1 MGKKPSEK
9 TEKTEKTEKNE
20 NAERISEL
28 ARNVIQVN
36 RNQLLINL
44 RFLDAALSRP
54 KWVQNELFPLATNG
68 RYIFYEPVSLLKEF
82 RKERS
87 VCVRK
92 YLHVLMHCIFRHM
105 FVRPTFNRDWWN
117 VACDIAVEYSITC
130 LGLDATETSN
140 DSRQKLV
147 FMSLRQKLG
156 KLTAE
161 KIYHYYEAN
170 PPSDDTLD
178 ELAYLFGADDHTTW
192 YIRGKGAGEENVDGD
207 SREQNSP
214 DSDKQSQKEGS
225 GHDDDHDD
233 GNDSEENGQSQ
244 SDEEETDLT
253 EPSREDLEK
262 DWKDISERM
271 QMEMENFAKGI
282 GKDPG
287 AFIQNLREVNREKYD
302 YTSFLKKFA
311 VTGEVMKVNP
321 DEFDYVY
328 YTYGLDLYENM
339 PLIEPLEYREVKRIR
354 EFVIAIDTSCSITD
368 EQAQDF
374 VQKTFNILKSTE
386 SFFSKINVRIIQCDT
401 EIHEE
406 VKITSQE
413 EFDDYLAGMKLKGR
427 GGTDFRPVFRRVD
440 ELIAQKEFTNL
451 RGIVYFTDGFGP
463 FPSRMPAY
471 TTAVILHEVNVG
483 EDVYVPNWAIKV
495 VLNDEELKELKN
507 PNN

>member
-1 MGKKPSEK
+1 MASEK
-9 TEKTEKTEKNE
+9 TENEKNE
-20 NAERISEL
+20 NREKISEL
-28 ARNVIQVN
+28 ARNVINVN

-44 RFLDAALSRP
+44 RFLDAAISRP
-54 KWVQNELFPLATNG
+54 KWEENELFSLATNG
-68 RYIFYEPVSLLKEF
+68 KYIFYEPVALLREFKE
-82 RKERS
+82 ERS

-105 FVRPTFNRDWWN
+105 FVRPTFNRALWN

-130 LGLDATETSN
+130 LGIDATATSN
-140 DSRQKLV
+140 DSKQTSVYMALKQKI
-147 FMSLRQKLG
+147 G

-161 KIYHYYEAN
+161 KIYHYYETN
-170 PPSDDTLD
+170 PPSKDTLD
-178 ELAYLFGADDHTTW
+178 ELGYLFGADDHTPW
-192 YIRGKGAGEENVDGD
+192 YIRGKGTGEETVDGD
-207 SREQNSP
+207 SSKKSGKGRNNSGNGQHDNDGDGQSSGSGDGEGNGEENSNEDGG
-214 DSDKQSQKEGS
+214 DSDFSQM
-225 GHDDDHDD
+225 
-233 GNDSEENGQSQ
+233 
-244 SDEEETDLT
+244 
-253 EPSREDLEK
+253 SREELER
-262 DWKDISERM
+262 DWKDVSERM
-271 QMEMENFAKGI
+271 QMEMENFAQGI

-311 VTGEVMKVNP
+311 VMGEVMKVNP

-339 PLIEPLEYREVKRIR
+339 PLIEPLEYKEVKRIR
-354 EFVIAIDTSCSITD
+354 EFVIAIDTSGSITD
-368 EQAQDF
+368 EQAQNF

-386 SFFSKINVRIIQCDT
+386 SFFSKINVRIIQCDA

-413 EFDDYLAGMKLKGR
+413 EFDAYLAKMKLKGR

-440 ELIAQKEFTNL
+440 ELIAQKEFSNL

-463 FPSRMPAY
+463 FPSRMPDY

-483 EDVYVPNWAIKV
+483 EDVFVPNWAIKV
-495 VLNDEELKELKN
+495 VLTDEELKEMKQDN
-507 PNN
+507 K